1 LLKNK
6 NMKKILDFGKFVEIN
21 NSRLDVI
28 KTESSDDEVRYDVRL
43 RINEQVINGQIFVD
57 KQGELECWQFYDSE
71 GSCLSETYGQDNM
84 DKLVN
89 KKLKKIRKSEA

>member
-1 LLKNK
+1 
-6 NMKKILDFGKFVEIN
+6 MKRILDFGKFVEIN
-21 NSRLDVI
+21 NSRLNVI
-28 KTESSDDEVRYDVRL
+28 KIERSEDEVRYDVRL

-89 KKLKKIRKSEA
+89 KKIKKIRKNEA

>member
-1 LLKNK
+1 
-6 NMKKILDFGKFVEIN
+6 MKKILDFGKFVEIN

-43 RINEQVINGQIFVD
+43 RINEQVINGQIFDD

>member
-1 LLKNK
+1 
-6 NMKKILDFGKFVEIN
+6 MKRILDFSNFVEIN
-21 NSRLDVI
+21 NSRLNVI
-28 KTESSDDEVRYDVRL
+28 KIERSEDEVRYDVRL

-84 DKLVN
+84 DKFLN
-89 KKLKKIRKSEA
+89 KKIKKIRKNEA

>member
-1 LLKNK
+1 
-6 NMKKILDFGKFVEIN
+6 MKRILDFGKFVEIN
-21 NSRLDVI
+21 NSRLNVI
-28 KTESSDDEVRYDVRL
+28 KIERSEDEVRYDVRL

-89 KKLKKIRKSEA
+89 KKIKKIRKNEV

>member
-1 LLKNK
+1 
-6 NMKKILDFGKFVEIN
+6 MKRILDFGKFVEIN

-28 KTESSDDEVRYDVRL
+28 KIERSEDEVRYDVRL

-89 KKLKKIRKSEA
+89 KKIKKIRKNEA

>member
-1 LLKNK
+1 
-6 NMKKILDFGKFVEIN
+6 MKKILDFGKFVEIN

-28 KTESSDDEVRYDVRL
+28 KTEKSDDEVRYDVRL

-71 GSCLSETYGQDNM
+71 GRCLSETYGEDNI

-89 KKLKKIRKSEA
+89 KKIKKIRKYET